1 MYDLPNLHIQR
12 QREFAN
18 EHNKALAE
26 YIRENVFQLL
36 SCVVRF

>member
-1 MYDLPNLHIQR
+1 MTYRIFISSV

-18 EHNKALAE
+18 EHKALAE